1 MPSYD
6 EVPNIENGPE
16 DLLAEVAAGLQSD
29 TDAEVLAEAA
39 EILTAERV
47 SLGIVDRLS
56 AAQWPV
62 TMTLRSGCRVE
73 GMVRDV
79 GDRVVVLAGVDG
91 AEQCIAIASVVTIR
105 GLPSSLSP
113 ETVSN
118 EIQRGQG
125 VRRPAVGALTWG
137 SYLRAESASESH
149 GMGCDELPS
158 LDVHPGDVVLELR
171 ALDPPLAPAANL
183 DGRQVAAANKGV
195 RLGGGDLE
203 SLRNVGQG
211 EEARCHAL
219 IVPAGCPNGEPDPR
233 PVDNHLAVERS
244 WVILGRWPKRGAR
257 HPSIDRM
264 EKPGRAHECPDQTT
278 CQAGEPVAGR
288 RLATGRAD
296 AQDQVA

>member
-56 AAQWPV
+56 AAQRPV

-79 GDRVVVLAGVDG
+79 GDRVVVLACVDG
-91 AEQCIAIASVVTIR
+91 AEQCIAIASVITIR
-105 GLPSSLSP
+105 GLPSSLSN

-118 EIQRGQG
+118 ETQRGQG

-149 GMGCDELPS
+149 
-158 LDVHPGDVVLELR
+158 
-171 ALDPPLAPAANL
+171 
-183 DGRQVAAANKGV
+183 
-195 RLGGGDLE
+195 
-203 SLRNVGQG
+203 
-211 EEARCHAL
+211 
-219 IVPAGCPNGEPDPR
+219 
-233 PVDNHLAVERS
+233 
-244 WVILGRWPKRGAR
+244 VILIDGTTITGRLALVGAD
-257 HPSIDRM
+257 HVDLLLAD
-264 EKPGRAHECPDQTT
+264 GAVTT
-278 CQAGEPVAGR
+278 CAISSISRVIRQPSRSQRDGMRRTPESGR
-288 RLATGRAD
+288 TSG
-296 AQDQVA
+296 